1 MMGYKE
7 KCCNPECVNAAE
19 YVWFPSDKPKSERP
33 VCMDCWKKYY
43 AKEVFEEFKK
53 RRMVK

>member
-1 MMGYKE
+1 MGYKE

-33 VCMDCWKKYY
+33 VCMVCWKKYY

-53 RRMVK
+53 RRATK